1 MSGPVWLYDTTAC
14 VDCYYA
20 ANGLEIEGEGDVR
33 VTPLSSIDRDEW
45 VESGWKCD
53 PRTEP
58 ESDHYGFSWSP
69 CECCGSRLGGDRYAV
84 SVWSKAGR

>member
-1 MSGPVWLYDTTAC
+1 MPLHLGEAKTVTEWEYDTTAC

-20 ANGLEIEGEGDVR
+20 VDKG
-33 VTPLSSIDRDEW
+33 VTLTFSDRDEI
-45 VESGWKCD
+45 VLTGWRFD
-53 PRTEP
+53 PRECP

-84 SVWSKAGR
+84 SVWREAKQ